1 MKDESTDSFGQKY
14 RWIRI
19 KNSPEMHDIVYHCIP
34 LYTSSTPSAERH
46 DEEGGRAANV
56 VQKRGKKQVET
67 GSTYEE
73 GDVWIQ

>member
-1 MKDESTDSFGQKY
+1 MY
-14 RWIRI
+14 
-19 KNSPEMHDIVYHCIP
+19 NIVYHSIL

-56 VQKRGKKQVET
+56 VQKRSKKQVET